1 MELERTE
8 QAELHEALFHA
19 MTTPMVAVD
28 NTGNVVEW
36 NRAAENYSGISR
48 NEAIGMPVWTIQAR
62 IAPARIPYE
71 EALQVSH
78 DQFES
83 VITMSDHDAPHWIK
97 EYEGEILST
106 RGEAYHIRSEVFPI
120 HLRDRLYI
128 VGVISPSPGGNG
140 CHSHEEVPETVAS
153 A

>member
-1 MELERTE
+1 MELEQTE

-28 NTGNVVEW
+28 NAGSVVEW
-36 NRAAENYSGISR
+36 NRAAENYSGIPRS
-48 NEAIGMPVWTIQAR
+48 EAIGTPVWKIHAR

-71 EALQVSH
+71 EALRLSH
-78 DQFES
+78 DQFDS
-83 VITMSDHDAPHWIK
+83 VIMMSDHDAPHWLK

-106 RGEAYHIRSEVFPI
+106 RGESYHIRSEIFPI

-128 VGVISPSPGGNG
+128 VGVISPSPGGDRYR
-140 CHSHEEVPETVAS
+140 SREELPETVAG